1 MSGIVCPECGRAGIV
16 IESRPAEYG
25 TRRRLRC
32 GLGHTFA
39 TMEMVTVR
47 DTTRTVHVNR
57 GGAITVATDGVALL
71 RAKAVRAVEM
81 AIR

>member
-1 MSGIVCPECGRAGIV
+1 MTGIFCPECGRAGKIFDT
-16 IESRPAEYG
+16 RQAEYG

-32 GLGHTFA
+32 DLGHAFT

-47 DTTRTVHVNR
+47 DTTMTVHVNR
-57 GGAITVATDGVALL
+57 VGEVTVATDGVALL